1 MIQQQK
7 QEKTYQ
13 MINNFIQY
21 SQYLQ
26 VMREKILN
34 WAKERN
40 LLDASNRNKQFIKL
54 IEEIGELAQGMAKND
69 IVQIIDSI
77 GDVQVVLIILAE
89 LYNLDSDKCLESA
102 YETIKNRKGKT
113 VNGIF
118 IKDESNT

>member
-1 MIQQQK
+1 MK
-7 QEKTYQ
+7 
-13 MINNFIQY
+13 
-21 SQYLQ
+21 
-26 VMREKILN
+26 EKILN

-40 LLDASNRNKQFIKL
+40 LLDPLNRQKQFIKL

>member
-1 MIQQQK
+1 
-7 QEKTYQ
+7 
-13 MINNFIQY
+13 
-21 SQYLQ
+21 
-26 VMREKILN
+26 MREKILN

-40 LLDASNRNKQFIKL
+40 LLDASNKNKQFIKL

>member
-1 MIQQQK
+1 
-7 QEKTYQ
+7 
-13 MINNFIQY
+13 
-21 SQYLQ
+21 
-26 VMREKILN
+26 MRKKILN
-34 WAKERN
+34 WAQERN

>member
-1 MIQQQK
+1 MK
-7 QEKTYQ
+7 
-13 MINNFIQY
+13 
-21 SQYLQ
+21 
-26 VMREKILN
+26 EKILN

-40 LLDASNRNKQFIKL
+40 LLDPLNKQKQFIKL
-54 IEEIGELAQGMAKND
+54 IEEVGELAQGIAKND

-102 YETIKNRKGKT
+102 YIQIKDRKGKT

-118 IKDESNT
+118 IKDESNS

>member
-1 MIQQQK
+1 
-7 QEKTYQ
+7 
-13 MINNFIQY
+13 
-21 SQYLQ
+21 
-26 VMREKILN
+26 MREKILN

-69 IVQIIDSI
+69 IVQIIDSL

>member
-1 MIQQQK
+1 
-7 QEKTYQ
+7 
-13 MINNFIQY
+13 
-21 SQYLQ
+21 
-26 VMREKILN
+26 MREKILN

>member
-1 MIQQQK
+1 
-7 QEKTYQ
+7 
-13 MINNFIQY
+13 
-21 SQYLQ
+21 
-26 VMREKILN
+26 MREKILN
-34 WAKERN
+34 WAQERN
-40 LLDASNRNKQFIKL
+40 LLDPLNRQKQFIKL

>member
-1 MIQQQK
+1 MK
-7 QEKTYQ
+7 
-13 MINNFIQY
+13 
-21 SQYLQ
+21 
-26 VMREKILN
+26 EKILN

-40 LLDASNRNKQFIKL
+40 LLDPLNRQKQFIKL

-102 YETIKNRKGKT
+102 YIQIKDRKGKT

-118 IKDESNT
+118 IKDENNS

>member
-1 MIQQQK
+1 
-7 QEKTYQ
+7 
-13 MINNFIQY
+13 
-21 SQYLQ
+21 
-26 VMREKILN
+26 MREKILN

-102 YETIKNRKGKT
+102 YIQIKDRKGKT

-118 IKDESNT
+118 IKDENNS